1 MSEHTHYDTRP
12 LLWVARKLLCI
23 FITLMIV
30 DIGMLVISILAL
42 IGAGSTDDR
51 QVVQEAVIDFPS
63 PGRHIQ
69 RAMVALAAL
78 GLVSHPTIGVMLVIR
93 VGRLRRAMSQE
104 NAQRLVKFFIFGLVP
119 YLIICVAA
127 WAVCLG
133 FQTAYVP
140 LIVPTA
146 LPECHY
152 LGPELVQCGMISS
165 TWIGAIIY
173 SLVHIVLLGLVLR
186 TYYLVQFPPMP
197 ESAYEYGG
205 VQQPEDEQIP
215 LPPYQVHPPSY
226 RQRATDRNIHKLFL
240 NKNCNMERVIRSEM
254 IVGIHVLL
262 FWGPFFVAMAP
273 AFEHAWADSVKGT
286 KGYRSSN
293 EGWIRSLLAP
303 NAINIISLRVTAKPS
318 TTATENSSRST
329 VHSSKFRRFF
339 EISASASF
347 RMDQVGF
354 AATGA
359 VFARTPS
366 NITTNDRTG
375 ESNPK
380 ASIFEQ
386 PEYHES
392 DETDAESESESHSE
406 TASTQAPTANQVATQ
421 GPSRPSANDAGGIP
435 QATRPDESG
444 MNDNGVPNQPRQQTH
459 ETEDNGVAN
468 QPRQ

>member
-12 LLWVARKLLCI
+12 LLWLARKLLCI

-30 DIGMLVISILAL
+30 DIGMLAISILAL

-69 RAMVALAAL
+69 RAMVVLAAL
-78 GLVSHPTIGVMLVIR
+78 GLVSHPTIGVMLMIR

-104 NAQRLVKFFIFGLVP
+104 NAQRLK
-119 YLIICVAA
+119 
-127 WAVCLG
+127 
-133 FQTAYVP
+133 AYVP

-165 TWIGAIIY
+165 TWVGAIVY

-186 TYYLVQFPPMP
+186 TYYRVQFPPMP
-197 ESAYEYGG
+197 ESVYEYRG

-215 LPPYQVHPPSY
+215 LPPYQVRPPSY
-226 RQRATDRNIHKLFL
+226 RQRETDRNIHNVFL
-240 NKNCNMERVIRSEM
+240 NRNCNMERVIRSEM

-273 AFEHAWADSVKGT
+273 AFDHAWADFVKGT
-286 KGYRSSN
+286 KG
-293 EGWIRSLLAP
+293 ILSLLAP
-303 NAINIISLRVTAKPS
+303 KAINIISFRATAKPS
-318 TTATENSSRST
+318 TIATEKSSRST

-339 EISASASF
+339 EISVSASF
-347 RMDQVGF
+347 RMNQVGF
-354 AATGA
+354 TASCE

-375 ESNPK
+375 RYNSK

-392 DETDAESESESHSE
+392 DETDAESESNSHPE

-421 GPSRPSANDAGGIP
+421 GPSDPSANDAGGIP
-435 QATRPDESG
+435 QANRPDESG

-459 ETEDNGVAN
+459 ENEDNGVAN

>member
-104 NAQRLVKFFIFGLVP
+104 NAQRLVTFFIFGLVP

-127 WAVCLG
+127 WAVCFG

-165 TWIGAIIY
+165 TWVGAIVY

-186 TYYLVQFPPMP
+186 TYYRVQFPPMP
-197 ESAYEYGG
+197 ESVYEYRG

-215 LPPYQVHPPSY
+215 LPPYQARPPSY
-226 RQRATDRNIHKLFL
+226 RLDVLAIFHKRDTQSACSQCHQHHLIASYCETGHHCDRK
-240 NKNCNMERVIRSEM
+240 
-254 IVGIHVLL
+254 
-262 FWGPFFVAMAP
+262 
-273 AFEHAWADSVKGT
+273 
-286 KGYRSSN
+286 
-293 EGWIRSLLAP
+293 
-303 NAINIISLRVTAKPS
+303 
-318 TTATENSSRST
+318 SSRST
-329 VHSSKFRRFF
+329 VHSSKFRRFL
-339 EISASASF
+339 EISASAPFS
-347 RMDQVGF
+347 MDQVGF
-354 AATGA
+354 TATGA
-359 VFARTPS
+359 TFARTPS

-375 ESNPK
+375 ESNSK

-392 DETDAESESESHSE
+392 DETDAESESDSHSE

-435 QATRPDESG
+435 QATRPDESA